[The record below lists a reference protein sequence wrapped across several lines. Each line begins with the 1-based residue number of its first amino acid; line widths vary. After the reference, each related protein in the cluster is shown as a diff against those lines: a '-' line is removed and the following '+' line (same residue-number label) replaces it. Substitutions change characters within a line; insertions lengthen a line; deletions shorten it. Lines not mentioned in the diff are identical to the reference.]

1 MSVTQADLDNIAAG
15 LVSTEGSLQQAI
27 ARLEADIADG
37 NDLDLSGVREAAAG
51 LAALVPSETGGG
63 EGPVASDPS
72 SPVVDGSGSTDVP
85 AEPAPADGDVLVDNG
100 DQPA

>member
-37 NDLDLSGVREAAAG
+37 NDLDLSGIREAASG
-51 LAALVPSETGGG
+51 LAALVPSDTGGG
-63 EGPVASDPS
+63 AGPVSTDPSAPVVEGPG
-72 SPVVDGSGSTDVP
+72 DGGD
-85 AEPAPADGDVLVDNG
+85 APVDNG